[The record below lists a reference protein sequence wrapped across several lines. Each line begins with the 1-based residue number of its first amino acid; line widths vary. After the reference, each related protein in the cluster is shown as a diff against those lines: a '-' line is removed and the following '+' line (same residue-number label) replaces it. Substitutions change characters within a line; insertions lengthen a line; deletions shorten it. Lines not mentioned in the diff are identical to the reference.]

1 MMTKAKGVDL
11 AIRGAE
17 TGDAAALAD
26 LMTQLGYPTRASEM
40 EMRMEAI
47 CADKNYATFVAV
59 SDGKVCGMI
68 GTFTSYSYEHNSP
81 SGRILALVVSEKV
94 RGRGVGQAL
103 IAAAENH
110 LAQKNIRRIA
120 VNTRFER
127 KEAHEFYEKVGY
139 TRNGFRFVKELPMPA
154 D

>member
-1 MMTKAKGVDL
+1 MTTKAKSVDL

-47 CADKNYATFVAV
+47 CADKNYATLVAV
-59 SDGKVCGMI
+59 NDGIVCGMI

-81 SGRILALVVSEKV
+81 SGRILALVVSEKM
-94 RGRGVGQAL
+94 RGRGVGRAL

-139 TRNGFRFVKELPMPA
+139 TRNGYRFVKELLMPA

>member
-1 MMTKAKGVDL
+1 MTTKAKSVDL

-47 CADKNYATFVAV
+47 CADKNYATLVAV

-81 SGRILALVVSEKV
+81 SGRILALVVSEKM
-94 RGRGVGQAL
+94 RGRGVGRAL

-139 TRNGFRFVKELPMPA
+139 TRNGYRFVKELLMPA